1 MAKFEKQK
9 PIIIELPDDPQ
20 DLEPIK
26 STDEIVVRLHE
37 ALKSKEG
44 KDSLFRVGDLMY
56 ESFKGKEYSPQN
68 VLSSVKNV
76 YETNKSEFNPQL
88 SFNQFIESFG
98 PGMVKLC
105 QQKLQEMGGYNLGNS
120 GENKDGIDGKFGKK
134 TKKAL
139 RVYYKKSEK
148 PEQAPSKVKVAPQ
161 KKLATKKQKSPQLSS
176 KPKSKTAQPAAPK
189 TAPKPAPQPAPESDE
204 MIVTRVSYKQPD
216 LAISVDPPKPPASEY
231 QPPANPESAFDTS
244 IEPYEPGTEK
254 GTRTPLKELNPAISS
269 IYQQYETVYDNKS
282 MDKYYGKTKAEVMK
296 FNIANDPL
304 TGKPVSFMGK
314 KLSGGISMEMYVF
327 LKIAEAEIQKLHLK
341 YVPTGK
347 TIGGFEYRRMKM
359 INGSDNGMSMH
370 AYGAID
376 IDASSN
382 DPKSGRGDIPDE
394 VVIALVN
401 AGLAWGGTRDEAFGY
416 LGQDPMHFQL
426 RFPIDSPQGLAI
438 INNSSVGK
446 KYWSVIE
453 PMLIQARQKGNEK
466 SATYG
471 VA

>member
-1 MAKFEKQK
+1 MGKFEKQK

-20 DLEPIK
+20 DHEPIK

-76 YETNKSEFNPQL
+76 YETNKSEFNPKL
-88 SFNQFIESFG
+88 SFNQFIQSFG
-98 PGMVKLC
+98 PGLVKLF
-105 QQKLQEMGGYNLGNS
+105 QEKLQQAGGYNLGKS
-120 GENKDGIDGKFGKK
+120 GENKDGVDGKLGKK

-139 RVYYKKSEK
+139 SVYYKKT
-148 PEQAPSKVKVAPQ
+148 PTV
-161 KKLATKKQKSPQLSS
+161 SPS
-176 KPKSKTAQPAAPK
+176 KPK
-189 TAPKPAPQPAPESDE
+189 PKPTPLQPEIESDE
-204 MIVTRVSYKQPD
+204 MIVTRVSYRQPD
-216 LAISVDPPKPPASEY
+216 LAISVDPPKKPASEY
-231 QPPANPESAFDTS
+231 QPPTNPEAPIDTT
-244 IEPYEPGTEK
+244 IEPYKPGTES
-254 GTRTPLKELNPAISS
+254 GTRTPLKELNPVISS

-282 MDKYYGKTKAEVMK
+282 MDKYYGKTKAEVVK
-296 FNIANDPL
+296 FNISEDPL
-304 TGKPVSFMGK
+304 THKPVSFMGK
-314 KLSGGISMEMYVF
+314 ELSGGISMEMYVF
-327 LKIAEAEIQKLHLK
+327 LKIAEAEIQKLNLK
-341 YVPTGK
+341 YVPAGK

-401 AGLAWGGTRDEAFGY
+401 AGLAWGGTRDKAFGY
-416 LGQDPMHFQL
+416 LGRDPMHFQL

-438 INNSSVGK
+438 INNSPVGI
-446 KYWSVIE
+446 KYWTAIE
-453 PMLIQARQKGNEK
+453 PKLMQARQKAQLPK
-466 SATYG
+466 

>member
-9 PIIIELPDDPQ
+9 PVEIDVTEKPTDAVPQ
-20 DLEPIK
+20 KDQ
-26 STDEIVVRLHE
+26 DQIVLRLHE
-37 ALKSKEG
+37 ALKAKEG
-44 KDSLFRVGDLMY
+44 KDSLYSVGDLMY
-56 ESFKGKEYSPQN
+56 ETFKGKEYSPQN
-68 VLSSVKNV
+68 VLASVREV
-76 YETNKSEFNPQL
+76 YNTNKSEFNPQL
-88 SFNQFIESFG
+88 TFNQFIESFG

-105 QQKLQEMGGYNLGNS
+105 QQKLQEMGGYNLGKS

-139 RVYYKKSEK
+139 RVYYKKLEK
-148 PEQAPSKVKVAPQ
+148 PEQAPAKVKAAPP
-161 KKLATKKQKSPQLSS
+161 KKLAAKKQKSPRLSS
-176 KPKSKTAQPAAPK
+176 KPKSKAAPPA
-189 TAPKPAPQPAPESDE
+189 APKPAPQPAPESDE

-216 LAISVDPPKPPASEY
+216 LAISVDPPKPPSSEY
-231 QPPANPESAFDTS
+231 QPPANPEAAFDTS
-244 IEPYEPGTEK
+244 IEPYKPGTEK
-254 GTRTPLKELNPAISS
+254 GTRTPLKDLNPAISS

-282 MDKYYGKTKAEVMK
+282 MDKYYGKTKAEVVK
-296 FNIANDPL
+296 FNISQDPL

-314 KLSGGISMEMYVF
+314 ELSGGISMEMYVF

-341 YVPTGK
+341 YVPAGK
-347 TIGGFEYRRMKM
+347 TIGGFEYRKMKM

-394 VVIALVN
+394 VVMALVN
-401 AGLAWGGTRDEAFGY
+401 AGLAWGGTHDKAFDY
-416 LGQDPMHFQL
+416 LGRDPMHFQL

-453 PMLIQARQKGNEK
+453 PMLMQARQKAQPAE
-466 SATYG
+466 SPM